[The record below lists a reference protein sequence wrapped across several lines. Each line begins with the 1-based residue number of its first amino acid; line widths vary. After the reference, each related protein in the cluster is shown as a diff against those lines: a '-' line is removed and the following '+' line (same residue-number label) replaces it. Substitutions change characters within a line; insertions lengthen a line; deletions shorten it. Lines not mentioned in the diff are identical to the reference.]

1 MDEREMTRR
10 RGIRM
15 AMQVAT
21 LTLGA
26 GALVAAAAAEARA
39 DTAAPTPDVAAME
52 EVSTSGWSCW
62 GGPVSRGPLA
72 PPAQDADDLAQL
84 LAEMPS

>member
-1 MDEREMTRR
+1 
-10 RGIRM
+10 M

-26 GALVAAAAAEARA
+26 GALAAAVATEAQADEGSAA
-39 DTAAPTPDVAAME
+39 TDVAKAE
-52 EVSTSGWSCW
+52 QVTSHGWSCW

-72 PPAQDADDLAQL
+72 PPVQDLVDHARL
-84 LAEMPS
+84 LAELPS

>member
-1 MDEREMTRR
+1 MDDRIKTRR

-26 GALVAAAAAEARA
+26 GAIAAAAAAEAGA
-39 DTAAPTPDVAAME
+39 DTATPGPDVAAMA
-52 EVSTSGWSCW
+52 EVGAHGWSCW

-72 PPAQDADDLAQL
+72 PPAQREDDFAQL
-84 LAEMPS
+84 LAEMAS